1 MELFAH
7 THAQL
12 ARLYASGLPPPEM
25 REKKAALFAALAT
38 AIRDLEHR
46 QEVRSP
52 LYEEWLTEG
61 LNNARL
67 AAEATYFD
75 CLPGFERLLAEQGN
89 DLTRFY
95 AAARELSRLPMAVR
109 HERLCRTPAPPPPA

>member
-1 MELFAH
+1 
-7 THAQL
+7 
-12 ARLYASGLPPPEM
+12 M
-25 REKKAALFAALAT
+25 REQKAATFNALTT
-38 AIRDLEHR
+38 AIRDLERR
-46 QEVRSP
+46 QGVHSP

-67 AAEATYFD
+67 ASVATYYD

-95 AAARELSRLPMAVR
+95 AAARELARLPMAAR
-109 HERLCRTPAPPPPA
+109 HQKLCRTGG